1 MHGLSMGS
9 GWWGR
14 RWGLFLF
21 SFPCIPC
28 PFTVLQGQ
36 GEPKLGLAT
45 KEPNVASSPLP
56 SPPLGVGNRESPWAG
71 QEQDSMSS
79 NLPWRKGQQGGKA
92 LNGGQRRGEG
102 ADSQPHEGGRAGN
115 LLPGPQIQ
123 TGEERMATEHTLSI
137 CGKERWPQASKV
149 CLGPTLRSSDE
160 RC

>member
-1 MHGLSMGS
+1 MQRLSMGS
-9 GWWGR
+9 GWWGQ
-14 RWGLFLF
+14 RWVLFLF

-28 PFTVLQGQ
+28 PFTVLLQGQ

-56 SPPLGVGNRESPWAG
+56 SPPCTDIGLGYRENPWAG

-102 ADSQPHEGGRAGN
+102 ADSQPHEGGG
-115 LLPGPQIQ
+115 
-123 TGEERMATEHTLSI
+123 
-137 CGKERWPQASKV
+137 
-149 CLGPTLRSSDE
+149 LGTCFQGLR
-160 RC
+160 